1 MAHVES
7 HRPSVS
13 SAIAATA
20 ATAATAHGGHE
31 PGEEDIVA
39 LWLRKDPVRW
49 AAGVAAGIVAGM
61 MSLVFAMVLAKANGL
76 EAFYP
81 ARIPA
86 LPILGN
92 SAMEFANGTAI
103 FVGVAAHL
111 VLCSILGF
119 VYAHFTATN
128 VMTRLLG
135 AGLTWALFSWIFI
148 TNLFAMSFTDVA
160 ALSYSRGAGL
170 FVNLVFGL
178 SLTSV
183 AFFDKAFRGAK

>member
-1 MAHVES
+1 MAHVET

-13 SAIAATA
+13 PATSAHSHPAGASQN
-20 ATAATAHGGHE
+20 E

-49 AAGVAAGIVAGM
+49 VAGIAAGIVAGVF
-61 MSLVFAMVLAKANGL
+61 SLVFAMILSKMNGL
-76 EAFYP
+76 DLFYA

-86 LPILGN
+86 LPVLG
-92 SAMEFANGTAI
+92 STAMEYTNSMGI
-103 FVGVAAHL
+103 LVGVAVHL
-111 VLCSILGF
+111 LICSVLGF
-119 VYAHFTATN
+119 VYAHFTGTN
-128 VMTRLLG
+128 AMTRLLG
-135 AGLTWALFSWIFI
+135 AGLVWGLFSWIFI

-160 ALSYSRGAGL
+160 AVGYSRGAGL

-183 AFFDKAFRGAK
+183 AFFDQAFRGSKS

>member
-7 HRPSVS
+7 HRSSVS
-13 SAIAATA
+13 PATA
-20 ATAATAHGGHE
+20 ATASAHE

-49 AAGVAAGIVAGM
+49 AAGVAAGIVAGL
-61 MSLVFAMVLAKANGL
+61 MSLVFAMALAKANGL

-86 LPILGN
+86 LPVLGN
-92 SAMEFANGTAI
+92 AAMEYANGAGV
-103 FVGVAAHL
+103 FVGVVVHL
-111 VLCSILGF
+111 LLCSVLGF

-135 AGLTWALFSWIFI
+135 AGLTWGLFSWIFI
-148 TNLFAMSFTDVA
+148 TNLFAMSFPDIA
-160 ALSYSRGAGL
+160 ALGYSRGAGL
-170 FVNLVFGL
+170 FVDLVFGF

-183 AFFDKAFRGAK
+183 AFFDKAFRGSK